1 MAAVLPSVVG
11 EGRLSE
17 GVFGHGRLEEDLLH
31 GGAVARDVA
40 AAVDEHVIL
49 VQGEIEIYWN
59 SGIFVTA
66 CTSTLQQKEGS
77 TNLP

>member
-40 AAVDEHVIL
+40 ATIQINLIL
-49 VQGEIEIYWN
+49 KRR
-59 SGIFVTA
+59 
-66 CTSTLQQKEGS
+66 QQSCFQFELH
-77 TNLP
+77 T